1 MAPSVDDRSTSARK
15 RKRHRSQRSSLLYS
29 LTACCLPHF
38 VQRPGLSHFVPAGGS
53 GRARSRAGARLLRAP
68 LSSRPL
74 RSLRSQR
81 HALFAA
87 GVRAAARSGCTDRVS
102 VRLPPLS
109 IRPLLCP
116 RVHVR
121 LLPWSIRTM
130 FSVLAA
136 HYVTASVAEFL

>member
-1 MAPSVDDRSTSARK
+1 MSKKFALIIRLRRAGFDI
-15 RKRHRSQRSSLLYS
+15 
-29 LTACCLPHF
+29 F
-38 VQRPGLSHFVPAGGS
+38 VQRPGLPGFVPAGGS
-53 GRARSRAGARLLRAP
+53 GSARRRAGARLLWAP

-74 RSLRSQR
+74 GPLRSQR
-81 HALFAA
+81 HALPGYAA

-121 LLPWSIRTM
+121 LLPWSIRPM
-130 FSVLAA
+130 FSVLAG
-136 HYVTASVAEFL
+136 HHVTAFVAEFL